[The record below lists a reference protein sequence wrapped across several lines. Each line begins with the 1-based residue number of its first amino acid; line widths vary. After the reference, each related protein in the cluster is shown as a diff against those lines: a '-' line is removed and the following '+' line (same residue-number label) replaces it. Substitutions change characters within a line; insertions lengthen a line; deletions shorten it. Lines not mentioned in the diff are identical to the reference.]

1 MSRRADAIRRI
12 GGWLV
17 RGSLFGAW
25 ALAGWGTLLLLVTLA
40 GTLSDGPGVA
50 FGRLV
55 PSSDASLWAWL
66 NSLSV
71 LLALGAW
78 LVALG
83 LVLRARR
90 STAED
95 PDPDR
100 EHD

>member
-17 RGSLFGAW
+17 RGGLFAAW
-25 ALAGWGTLLLLVTLA
+25 AFAGWGTLLLLVTLA
-40 GTLSDGPGVA
+40 GVMSEGPGVA
-50 FGRLV
+50 LARLV
-55 PSSDASLWAWL
+55 PSRDVSLWAWL

-90 STAED
+90 SAVEG
-95 PDPDR
+95 PESEP
-100 EHD
+100 

>member
-1 MSRRADAIRRI
+1 VSRRADAIRRI

-17 RGSLFGAW
+17 RGGLFAAW

-40 GTLSDGPGVA
+40 GVLSDGPGVA
-50 FGRLV
+50 LGRLV
-55 PSSDASLWAWL
+55 PSPGASLWTWL

-83 LVLRARR
+83 LVRRARR
-90 STAED
+90 SNAED